1 MSRGHGLFLAL
12 LVSLSAR
19 ASSPPVLAEE
29 TKAEMSRL
37 LDLAKR
43 SSRAL
48 ETVRS
53 LTDEVGPRLAGSPG
67 DAAAVAWAIRTMTAL
82 GFSNVHS
89 EPVLVPHW
97 ERGEEAARVVSPVS
111 QRLVITALG
120 GSVPTS
126 PEGLEAEIVETDS
139 LEALGKLGEA
149 VRGRVVFMNRRT
161 ERTRDGSGY
170 GTTSRLRVRGPSE
183 AAKLGAVGYL
193 LRSVGTATTRV
204 PHTGTLVYADGVARI
219 PAAALPAPD
228 ADFLHRLLERKK
240 PVRLRLTLG
249 CRNLP
254 DAESANVVGDVPG
267 REKPEEIVVLG
278 AHLDSWDLG
287 QGAVDDGAGC
297 AIVSEAARLV
307 GALARRPRRTLR
319 VILYA
324 NEENGARGGKAY
336 VEAHKGELAR
346 HVAALEADSG
356 AGRCYGF
363 TYRIGAGSEAF
374 VAALKAFLWPSG
386 SGEARDGEG
395 GVDIGPLRE
404 AGVPA
409 FGVRMDS
416 TLYFDVHHSADDTF
430 EKIDAADLDSGVGVA
445 AALAYA
451 VADLPEP
458 LPRVP
463 PEK

>member
-1 MSRGHGLFLAL
+1 VSRGAGALLAL
-12 LVSLSAR
+12 VLSFPTR

-37 LDLAKR
+37 LDLANR
-43 SSRAL
+43 SSRAI
-48 ETVRS
+48 EIVRS

-67 DAAAVAWAIRTMTAL
+67 DAAAVAWAVRTMTAL

-97 ERGEEAARVVSPVS
+97 ERGEEAARVVAPVS

-120 GSVPTS
+120 GSVPTA

-149 VRGRVVFMNRRT
+149 VRGRIVFMNRQT

-170 GTTSRLRVRGPSE
+170 GATSRLRVRGPSE
-183 AAKLGAVGYL
+183 AAKLGAAGYL
-193 LRSVGTATTRV
+193 LRSVGTSTTRV
-204 PHTGTLVYADGVARI
+204 PHTGTLIYADNVARI

-228 ADFLHRLLERKK
+228 ADLLHRLLEAKK
-240 PVRLRLTLG
+240 PVRVRLTLG
-249 CRNLP
+249 CRNLS
-254 DAESANVVGDVPG
+254 DATSHNVVGDLPG

-297 AIVSEAARLV
+297 AIVSEAVRLV
-307 GALARRPRRTLR
+307 GTLARRPRRTLR
-319 VILYA
+319 VVLYA

-336 VEAHKGELAR
+336 AEAHKGELAR
-346 HVAALEADSG
+346 HVGALEADSG

-363 TYRIGAGSEAF
+363 TYRVGPGGEAF
-374 VAALKAFLWPSG
+374 VAALKAFLQPVG

-404 AGVPA
+404 AGVPS

-430 EKIDAADLDSGVGVA
+430 EKIDAKDLDSGVAVA

-451 VADLPEP
+451 IADGAEA
-458 LPRVP
+458 LPRIRD
-463 PEK
+463 